1 MVFNNIAAN
10 VTDIKLYNCYRYNI
24 FNPNKLKQNL
34 TLPGVNP
41 TTVFY

>member
-24 FNPNKLKQNL
+24 FKPNKLKQNL
-34 TLPGVNP
+34 TLPRVNA
-41 TTVFY
+41 TVFY